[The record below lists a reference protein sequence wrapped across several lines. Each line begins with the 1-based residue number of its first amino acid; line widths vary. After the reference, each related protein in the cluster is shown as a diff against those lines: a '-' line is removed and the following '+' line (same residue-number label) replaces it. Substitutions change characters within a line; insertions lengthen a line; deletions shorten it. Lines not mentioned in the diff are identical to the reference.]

1 MHRRTIAGLL
11 AAIVVLL
18 AAHLIV
24 QATRAAEASG
34 ETGGGDLCP
43 CEIDNDGMVEIT
55 DVAVLATPGS
65 ATTSFHARLWSDGLI
80 EEFDPGFPEPVLVW
94 TEVPGGAYSPP
105 PGVIAVSLDGGD
117 TRLIRAW
124 SDGTVESNNR
134 DHDGV
139 PWDPREWVIVAP

>member
-1 MHRRTIAGLL
+1 MKQSTSTALL
-11 AAIVVLL
+11 AVI
-18 AAHLIV
+18 AALMAAMLIV
-24 QATRAAEASG
+24 EATSPAEAGG
-34 ETGGGDLCP
+34 EAGGDPCP
-43 CEIDNDGMVEIT
+43 CEIDDGGIVEIT

-80 EEFDPGFPEPVLVW
+80 EEFDPSFPKPILVW